1 MDRNIDT
8 AVLDHPKRSMSRAQK
23 NFEKRFGNPMRITVT
38 YVQVPES
45 EREEWLEGLFDAY
58 VLGLK
63 DILGREPT
71 KAEIYGEESIEDRL
85 RPDLMDKRKKE
96 LASAGH

>member
-1 MDRNIDT
+1 VDRNTDT
-8 AVLDHPKRSMSRAQK
+8 AVLDYPKRSMSRAQK

-45 EREEWLEGLFDAY
+45 EREEWSKGLFDAY
-58 VLGLK
+58 VAGLRS
-63 DILGREPT
+63 IMGREPT
-71 KAEIYGEESIEDRL
+71 EAEIFGEEPIEDRL